1 MNIIEMC
8 GNQKPRNTELVDYC
22 IEFLHHELQKIQEG
36 HIFIGHIL
44 CGLIEDT
51 LF

>member
-22 IEFLHHELQKIQEG
+22 IEFLHHELQKFKKA
-36 HIFIGHIL
+36 IFSLDI
-44 CGLIEDT
+44 
-51 LF
+51 FSVV